1 MARDQF
7 FRIFCVIHFDD
18 KTIRNQWRS
27 TDKLDPIRNVF
38 ESIISTFQ
46 MAYTPNEHI
55 TNDEWLVVLRGKCPY
70 CMFTKSKPRKYGIK
84 LWVAADA

>member
-1 MARDQF
+1 
-7 FRIFCVIHFDD
+7 
-18 KTIRNQWRS
+18 
-27 TDKLDPIRNVF
+27 
-38 ESIISTFQ
+38 